1 MQTPQI
7 DSGNT
12 TGQSSSQARTPQTP
26 SKRGQQNH
34 VHGRVNHVSME
45 QAQNDSG
52 VVLGTFFIN
61 SVPATVLFDSGASHS
76 FITDQF
82 VTNITYL

>member
-1 MQTPQI
+1 MQTPQR
-7 DSGNT
+7 DSGNR
-12 TGQSSSQARTPQTP
+12 TGQSSSQACTPQTP

-34 VHGRVNHVSME
+34 VRGRVNHVSVE
-45 QAQNDSG
+45 QAQNDAG
-52 VVLGTFFIN
+52 VVLGTFFVN

-82 VTNITYL
+82 VKKI